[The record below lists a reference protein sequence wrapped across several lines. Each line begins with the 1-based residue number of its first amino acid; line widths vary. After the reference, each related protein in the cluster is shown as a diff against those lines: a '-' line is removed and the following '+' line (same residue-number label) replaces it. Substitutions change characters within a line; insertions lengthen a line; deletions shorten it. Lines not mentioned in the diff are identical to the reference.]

1 MPMIYGQWDPPTE
14 MQTAYGI
21 IMVLNGKELRQADL
35 LNHVVFGAQGKLIS
49 GWGVLMHPIGIMMVY
64 PGQSFANTKLKG
76 MTMLLH
82 REWME
87 LLRMKF
93 MQ

>member
-1 MPMIYGQWDPPTE
+1 MIYGLLGPPKE

-21 IMVLNGKELRQADL
+21 IMALNGKELRQADL